1 MKNLPQFIALA
12 VIIFGGFWI
21 GSEWGSQARP
31 SSKNP
36 IIPEVPQS
44 SVKIVPVIVPTEE
57 VTNNEPLTPTASE
70 ENAQETPVT
79 PEVVVSTNTTIDPN
93 LPKKISDTMNHYSN
107 SNFRYEFDIP
117 ANVYY
122 AGFGAVDGAR
132 HTVGISKEDP
142 ETLTDA
148 AVRVYFYGKK
158 VVPELQN
165 AQNNK
170 YEDPAGTFV
179 YLLLD
184 GAYSVKIEAVNINHP
199 IVQKIIET
207 IKVF

>member
-1 MKNLPQFIALA
+1 MKNAPQYVVLAFIIL
-12 VIIFGGFWI
+12 GWFWI
-21 GSEWGSQARP
+21 GMEWWSQARP
-31 SSKNP
+31 APQNP
-36 IIPEVPQS
+36 IIPETSQS
-44 SVKIVPVIVPTEE
+44 PVVVPVIVPAEE
-57 VTNNEPLTPTASE
+57 VE
-70 ENAQETPVT
+70 EVSDKSDDTETETSTTT
-79 PEVVVSTNTTIDPN
+79 PEPVVENTAVDPN
-93 LPKKISDTMNHYSN
+93 LPKKISETMNHYSN

-122 AGFGAVDGAR
+122 AWFGAAEGAR
-132 HTVGISKEDP
+132 HTVGIGKEDP
-142 ETLTDA
+142 ETLDDA

-165 AQNNK
+165 AHNNK
-170 YEDPAGTFV
+170 YEDPAGEYI

-184 GAYSVKIEAVNINHP
+184 GAYSVKIEALNINHP

>member
-1 MKNLPQFIALA
+1 
-12 VIIFGGFWI
+12 
-21 GSEWGSQARP
+21 
-31 SSKNP
+31 
-36 IIPEVPQS
+36 
-44 SVKIVPVIVPTEE
+44 
-57 VTNNEPLTPTASE
+57 
-70 ENAQETPVT
+70 
-79 PEVVVSTNTTIDPN
+79 
-93 LPKKISDTMNHYSN
+93 MNHYSN

-122 AGFGAVDGAR
+122 AWFGAADGAR
-132 HTVGISKEDP
+132 HTVGIAKEDP
-142 ETLTDA
+142 EALTDA
-148 AVRVYFYGKK
+148 AIRVYFYGKK

-179 YLLLD
+179 YLLLN
-184 GAYSVKIEAVNINHP
+184 GAYSVKIEALNINHP